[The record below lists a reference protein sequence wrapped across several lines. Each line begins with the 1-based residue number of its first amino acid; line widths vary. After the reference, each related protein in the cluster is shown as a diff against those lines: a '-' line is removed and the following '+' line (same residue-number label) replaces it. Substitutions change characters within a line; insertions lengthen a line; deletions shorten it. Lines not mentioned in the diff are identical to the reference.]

1 MSPLPAPDYTVDAV
15 EATVTLPCDHSF
27 AYSTLATS
35 IEGSDFS
42 LEDIGST
49 TDGAMYMEVS
59 FECPRCQASV
69 TVELLESVMV
79 SDQ

>member
-15 EATVTLPCDHSF
+15 DDSVTLPCDHSF

-42 LEDIGST
+42 LENLGST

-59 FECPRCQASV
+59 FECPRCQAAV
-69 TVELLESVMV
+69 TVELLESVII
-79 SDQ
+79 SKQ